1 MGLGPME
8 SEKKNLNVSSEK
20 EFCNLMERIDEEL
33 RAAGVPIQGRPL
45 RGALE
50 VSGQHGLGLT
60 LLPVADRPP
69 RPGCYTGED
78 LVIRIFEWFDKRY
91 GDQLLVDYSPGHTI
105 VLVRGDIYRVRL
117 PRIFGSAA
125 FVCDPS
131 AHGKN
136 VYPVLTM
143 GGQTATVNVL
153 DSVEDL
159 QPGLSQ
165 ALEPQELQKIK
176 EVVHLESLQFA
187 TIEALYN
194 TELGRAAKAD
204 LRASVDRLLDSPPQF
219 GQSRWASLQAAEKFL
234 KAYLTEQGLRF
245 PKTHDLKKLANLAH
259 IRKYGGLPDGLL
271 EPVQC
276 DPGVRYDDSSTV
288 DDAILAHRMAC
299 LICWK
304 VAKTM
309 AD

>member
-1 MGLGPME
+1 
-8 SEKKNLNVSSEK
+8 V
-20 EFCNLMERIDEEL
+20 
-33 RAAGVPIQGRPL
+33 
-45 RGALE
+45 
-50 VSGQHGLGLT
+50 
-60 LLPVADRPP
+60 
-69 RPGCYTGED
+69 
-78 LVIRIFEWFDKRY
+78 
-91 GDQLLVDYSPGHTI
+91 
-105 VLVRGDIYRVRL
+105 
-117 PRIFGSAA
+117 
-125 FVCDPS
+125 
-131 AHGKN
+131 
-136 VYPVLTM
+136 

-176 EVVHLESLQFA
+176 EVVHLETLQFA

-234 KAYLTEQGLRF
+234 KAYLTEQDLRF

-288 DDAILAHRMAC
+288 DDAIRAHRMAC

-309 AD
+309 AG